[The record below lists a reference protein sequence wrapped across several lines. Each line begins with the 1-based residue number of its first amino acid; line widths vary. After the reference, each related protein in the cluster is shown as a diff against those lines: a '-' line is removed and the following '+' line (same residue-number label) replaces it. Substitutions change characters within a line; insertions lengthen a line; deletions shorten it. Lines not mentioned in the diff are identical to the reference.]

1 MNAASGCQCQMS
13 QCGSSCCSES
23 CSCGCGA
30 SYNCPAGDLLDAV
43 HAAKKCLLKDKIKE
57 RLEAKMGAHLD
68 GMADL
73 AVEMLMGKME
83 MKKQKKMKQQEMM
96 EKMKSVMGK

>member
-1 MNAASGCQCQMS
+1 
-13 QCGSSCCSES
+13 
-23 CSCGCGA
+23 
-30 SYNCPAGDLLDAV
+30 
-43 HAAKKCLLKDKIKE
+43 LKDKIKE